1 MEALTRVRQRSL
13 GQPPDGGAAGTEG
26 RTSRTWASMFLAV
39 CVKRVPKASSTNAA
53 DMPSVEA
60 GEAGRRQER
69 GLRSLAKIT
78 EVMGVH
84 QRPRSSLHEI
94 DSMAFWETKKV
105 QVCPICARD
114 YFFCVCVGAQRTR
127 PRSHLCPNAPRA
139 SWQATHP
146 ASRVRRRSALLTPPL
161 TAKTRRLSPPVDSLA
176 RAPVQVPPVLQC

>member
-84 QRPRSSLHEI
+84 QRRRSSLHEI
-94 DSMAFWETKKV
+94 DSMAFWETKRFK
-105 QVCPICARD
+105 
-114 YFFCVCVGAQRTR
+114 FAQ
-127 PRSHLCPNAPRA
+127 SAPEITSFA
-139 SWQATHP
+139 FA
-146 ASRVRRRSALLTPPL
+146 
-161 TAKTRRLSPPVDSLA
+161 LA
-176 RAPVQVPPVLQC
+176 RNGLVPAHACAPTRHAPAGKRPIRLLESAEEALSSRRAAQPRLGA

>member
-78 EVMGVH
+78 EVMDVH
-84 QRPRSSLHEI
+84 QRRRSSLHEI
-94 DSMAFWETKKV
+94 DSMAFWETK
-105 QVCPICARD
+105 
-114 YFFCVCVGAQRTR
+114 
-127 PRSHLCPNAPRA
+127 RA
-139 SWQATHP
+139 SFPNLRQRLLLLRLRWRATD
-146 ASRVRRRSALLTPPL
+146 SSPL
-161 TAKTRRLSPPVDSLA
+161 TLVPQRATRQLA
-176 RAPVQVPPVLQC
+176 SDPSGF